1 MSVLTEF
8 NNFNIYNKII
18 LEILTK
24 LTTNGSQLS
33 AYNGATPSINPLA
46 TKQSV
51 LHADNDQPGY
61 SLNGNNANT
70 VISNYNDYLDGVN
83 NSIPQPSQLDFFNGK
98 EPARYIDNLPEGGI
112 SNRAIDIT
120 G

>member
-1 MSVLTEF
+1 M
-8 NNFNIYNKII
+8 
-18 LEILTK
+18 
-24 LTTNGSQLS
+24 
-33 AYNGATPSINPLA
+33 
-46 TKQSV
+46 
-51 LHADNDQPGY
+51 
-61 SLNGNNANT
+61 
-70 VISNYNDYLDGVN
+70 ISNYNDYLDGVN

>member
-1 MSVLTEF
+1 MG
-8 NNFNIYNKII
+8 I
-18 LEILTK
+18 LSK
-24 LTTNGSQLS
+24 LTTDGSQLS
-33 AYNGATPSINPLA
+33 AYNGATPSVNQLA
-46 TKQSV
+46 TKQSL

-61 SLNGNNANT
+61 SLNGNNANM
-70 VISNYNDYLDGVN
+70 VINYYNDYLDGVN

-98 EPARYIDNLPEGGI
+98 EPSKYIDNLPEGGI